1 MVRAVLTN
9 KWVLIALVSISFIL
23 MAYQW
28 LDVPK
33 HDYISI
39 EEKVANPV
47 NIHMIDSGIH
57 MLQQGDIVVRTGNDI
72 TSTMFLKMNQTDK
85 TYSHCG
91 IVMMENGYPFI
102 YHSIGGEDNPDET
115 LRRDSAS
122 FWFSP
127 RHNMGFGILRFN
139 FTSAQA
145 DSLKHIVRQYYA
157 AKKKFDL
164 NFDLRDDCKLY
175 CAEFVYNAINYA
187 MADTGFIKT
196 TRWMGKEYVAIDN
209 FTLNPNAHLICQVRY
224 K

>member
-1 MVRAVLTN
+1 MSVSKATYRLLLLAIIGIS
-9 KWVLIALVSISFIL
+9 IAL
-23 MAYQW
+23 MAYTW

-33 HDYISI
+33 HDYISL
-39 EEKVANPV
+39 EDKVTNPAN
-47 NIHMIDSGIH
+47 IRMIDSGIH

-102 YHSIGGEDNPDET
+102 YHSIGGEDNPNET

-122 FWFSP
+122 FWLSP
-127 RHNMGFGILRFN
+127 WHNMGFGILRFN
-139 FTSAQA
+139 FTAVQA
-145 DSLKHIVRQYYA
+145 DSLKHIVLQYYT

-164 NFDLRDDCKLY
+164 DFDLKDDSKLY
-175 CAEFVYNAINYA
+175 CAEFVYNALNYA
-187 MADTGFIKT
+187 TADAAFIKT

-209 FTLNPNAHLICQVRY
+209 FTLNSNAHLICQVRY

>member
-1 MVRAVLTN
+1 MARAVLTN
-9 KWVLIALVSISFIL
+9 KWVFIGLVSISFIL

-28 LDVPK
+28 LDVPQ

-39 EEKVANPV
+39 EDRANNPV
-47 NIHMIDSGIH
+47 NLRMIDSGIH
-57 MLQQGDIVVRTGNDI
+57 MLRQCDIVVRTGNDI

-91 IVMMENGYPFI
+91 IVMIENGYPFV
-102 YHSIGGEDNPDET
+102 YHSIGGEDNPNET
-115 LRRDSAS
+115 LRRDSTS

-139 FTSAQA
+139 FTPSQA
-145 DSLKHIVRQYYA
+145 DSLKHIVLQYYA

-164 NFDLRDDCKLY
+164 DFDLKDESKLY
-175 CAEFVYNAINYA
+175 CSEFVHKALNYA

-209 FTLNPNAHLICQVRY
+209 FTLNPHAHLICQVRY

>member
-1 MVRAVLTN
+1 
-9 KWVLIALVSISFIL
+9 
-23 MAYQW
+23 MAYTW
-28 LDVPK
+28 LDVPE

-39 EEKVANPV
+39 EERTANPV
-47 NIHMIDSGIH
+47 NIRMIDSGIH
-57 MLQQGDIVVRTGNDI
+57 MLQQGDIVLRTGNDI

-91 IVMMENGYPFI
+91 VVMIENGYPFI

-127 RHNMGFGILRFN
+127 RHNMGFGIIRCN
-139 FTSAQA
+139 FTQAQA
-145 DSLKHIVRQYYA
+145 DSLESIVLQYYTA
-157 AKKKFDL
+157 RKKFDL
-164 NFDLRDDCKLY
+164 GFDLKDDSKLY
-175 CAEFVYNAINYA
+175 CTEFVHNALNYA

-196 TRWMGKEYVAIDN
+196 TRWMGKEYVAVDN
-209 FTLNPNAHLICQVRY
+209 FTLNPHTHLICQVRY